1 MGELYGE
8 VNRST
13 LEWKD
18 GLIGMS
24 VRHAVQVSK
33 LVHFANV
40 LAFCNSQSY
49 LLSRYCFRSDWRVSS
64 VAKAIAI
71 DAVGLRF
78 DSRTGQ
84 IGQYSQ
90 RLAAV
95 AAFLC
100 CSCAKPRRWALPLVT
115 RFGVIPRL

>member
-33 LVHFANV
+33 LVHVANV

-49 LLSRYCFRSDWRVSS
+49 LLSRYCFRSDWRVSTLLSTRKVCGSIPELVRS
-64 VAKAIAI
+64 VSIAN
-71 DAVGLRF
+71 GSPPLRPF
-78 DSRTGQ
+78 
-84 IGQYSQ
+84 Y
-90 RLAAV
+90 V
-95 AAFLC
+95 AQ
-100 CSCAKPRRWALPLVT
+100 ALSHGNGPCHSLHASA
-115 RFGVIPRL
+115 